1 MKKAFEMKQKA
12 FFIIFKELSL
22 KQMKQIF
29 YEGENKGE
37 SLTLTCMLT
46 FLLQLPRFLVLC
58 YTIITFTPVY
68 TQ

>member
-1 MKKAFEMKQKA
+1 MKH
-12 FFIIFKELSL
+12 
-22 KQMKQIF
+22 IF

-46 FLLQLPRFLVLC
+46 FLLQLPRFLILR